1 MNSSNKVRDM
11 APCPVSFSSPPFV
24 LFFSSK
30 KQDKECPLVP
40 PRSSSGQSGTGV
52 KTGNF
57 SFFFFHP
64 IVLLPKNPS
73 FLKNNAE
80 GERNKG
86 TN

>member
-1 MNSSNKVRDM
+1 MSS
-11 APCPVSFSSPPFV
+11 F
-24 LFFSSK
+24 LFFFPFCFFLRRNKTKNARWFRHDPAAVS
-30 KQDKECPLVP
+30 QVP
-40 PRSSSGQSGTGV
+40 ELKPEISV
-52 KTGNF
+52 
-57 SFFFFHP
+57 FFFHP